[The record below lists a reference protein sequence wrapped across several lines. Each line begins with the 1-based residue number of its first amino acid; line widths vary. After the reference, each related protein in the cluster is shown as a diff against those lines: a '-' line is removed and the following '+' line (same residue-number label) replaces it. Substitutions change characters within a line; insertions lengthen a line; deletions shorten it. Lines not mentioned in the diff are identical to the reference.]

1 MLLRKPVLCAD
12 RAENTEIM
20 ATDHAKWADKS
31 RKLRALFAL
40 FIAYW
45 NDSCGMR
52 PMIRRTCADQR
63 VRRRKPHG
71 KHSQRYIRRRRSA
84 RYLRQTCATLPKS
97 GRYTSENN
105 SLVCISYIITL
116 PLSKISDI
124 FVFRASCFSS
134 LPGDKKLASIVKY
147 PPQGSPVRFVV
158 DLLSRAKLPFPCWDL
173 LLCSAAACA
182 CRAIETLT
190 SMDRIKQLK
199 RHGERENGN
208 VGQTQLNFT
217 NIKS

>member
-1 MLLRKPVLCAD
+1 MPTGLKIPKLWPQITPSEPIK
-12 RAENTEIM
+12 AENYVLYSLYLLHIGNDIM
-20 ATDHAKWADKS
+20 RHAA
-31 RKLRALFAL
+31 
-40 FIAYW
+40 I
-45 NDSCGMR
+45 
-52 PMIRRTCADQR
+52 IRRTCADQR
-63 VRRRKPHG
+63 GRRRKPHG

-158 DLLSRAKLPFPCWDL
+158 DLLSRAKLPF
-173 LLCSAAACA
+173 
-182 CRAIETLT
+182 
-190 SMDRIKQLK
+190 
-199 RHGERENGN
+199 
-208 VGQTQLNFT
+208 
-217 NIKS
+217 

>member
-45 NDSCGMR
+45 KWYHGACGDYTANMR
-52 PMIRRTCADQR
+52 WSKGQTAQAPWQTLATLYQTTSIC
-63 VRRRKPHG
+63 
-71 KHSQRYIRRRRSA
+71 
-84 RYLRQTCATLPKS
+84 RYLRQTCVSLTKS
-97 GRYTSENN
+97 GRYTSEKN
-105 SLVCISYIITL
+105 SLVCISYIITS

-158 DLLSRAKLPFPCWDL
+158 ELLSRAQSYFPPL
-173 LLCSAAACA
+173 RSAFVQRSCL
-182 CRAIETLT
+182 RVQGHRVLGRPWI
-190 SMDRIKQLK
+190 
-199 RHGERENGN
+199 G
-208 VGQTQLNFT
+208 
-217 NIKS
+217 